1 MSAQGDPFREIVKQL
16 AHLYR
21 ANEAELDYIER
32 VKVPAYQQ
40 WKRES
45 EAYHNARNAFELT
58 LRLKKNDKDVDGKKK
73 TV

>member
-1 MSAQGDPFREIVKQL
+1 MSAHGDPFRDIVKQL

-21 ANEAELDYIER
+21 ANEEELDYIER

-45 EAYHNARNAFELT
+45 DAYHNARCAFELT
-58 LRLKKNDKDVDGKKK
+58 LRLKQNEKVVDGKPKK
-73 TV
+73 Q